1 MTFTFTDSQE
11 RTYPDI
17 IVNGAVLVAEP
28 GQSYDLTVDPA
39 DGRWTVSTA
48 SNASTAAPQTAPE
61 APVAPAVPT
70 TDPTTPSN

>member
-28 GQSYDLTVDPA
+28 GQSYDLDADPA
-39 DGRWTVSTA
+39 DGRWANSA
-48 SNASTAAPQTAPE
+48 SPVKAPQTAPE
-61 APVAPAVPT
+61 APVADATPT
-70 TDPTTPSN
+70 TDPTTPTN

>member
-28 GQSYDLTVDPA
+28 GQSYDLDADPA
-39 DGRWTVSTA
+39 DGRWATSA
-48 SNASTAAPQTAPE
+48 SPVEAPQTAPE
-61 APVAPAVPT
+61 APVADATPT
-70 TDPTTPSN
+70 TDPTTPTN